1 MVRSDESGIGLAPIQ
16 VRHAVDLKTFR
27 DEILPAS
34 VPVVLKDLVGDWPS
48 VRAARE
54 SPRAL
59 VDYIRGFDRGKL
71 IPLLEG
77 PPSIRGRL
85 FYGEDMAGLN
95 FARTPAGLGETLERL
110 LVQANDASP
119 PAIFIEAMPAD
130 SFLPGFAAVH
140 PLPLVPED
148 SRPRIWIGN
157 TVTVQTHFDLFSNI
171 ACVVGGRR
179 RFTLFPPDQVSNLY
193 MGPVDFTPSGTPI
206 SMVPLHDPDFVRF
219 PRFAEALHHA
229 VQAQLTPGD
238 ALYIPYGWW
247 HHVESLEPFNV
258 LVNYWWNAAPNMDS
272 PYSALLLGA
281 LALRDLP
288 AEQRDVWRHLFE
300 RFVFTDAEEAL
311 GHLPPEQRGLFGPP
325 SLPRTNA
332 VREIITQLMAQGL
345 SRPRGS

>member
-1 MVRSDESGIGLAPIQ
+1 MFESAQIL

-27 DEILPAS
+27 EEILPAG
-34 VPVVLKDLVGDWPS
+34 VPVVLKGLVQDWPS
-48 VRAARE
+48 VRAARQ

-59 VDYIRGFDRGKL
+59 VDYIRGFDCGKL

-85 FYGEDMAGLN
+85 FYRDDMAGLN
-95 FARTPAGLGETLERL
+95 FVRTPAGIGEALERL
-110 LVQANDASP
+110 LGQADDPAP
-119 PAIFIEAMPAD
+119 PAIFIEAMPIDA
-130 SFLPGFAAVH
+130 FLPDFAAVH
-140 PLPLVPED
+140 PMPLAAEEA
-148 SRPRIWIGN
+148 RPRIWIGN

-206 SMVPLHDPDFVRF
+206 SMVRLHDPDLSRF
-219 PRFAEALHHA
+219 PRFAEALRHA
-229 VQAQLTPGD
+229 VQAELIPGD

-258 LVNYWWNAAPNMDS
+258 LVNYWWNTAPNLDS
-272 PYSALLLGA
+272 PYSVLLHGA

-288 AEQRDVWRHLFE
+288 AEQRNVWRAMFE
-300 RFVFTDAEEAL
+300 RFVFTDPEEAL
-311 GHLPPEQRGLFGPP
+311 RHLPADQRGLFGPP
-325 SLPRTNA
+325 SPQRTKA
-332 VREIITQLMAQGL
+332 VREMIAQMMAQSL
-345 SRPRGS
+345 SRP